1 MSSVLPEHKVRGGEG
16 EGYALMHCAQTQ
28 LYLLNSFCFAFKVK
42 NGFEVPRAC
51 CQVLLPKGA
60 VFL

>member
-1 MSSVLPEHKVRGGEG
+1 MSSVLPEHKVRGGG
-16 EGYALMHCAQTQ
+16 IMHCAQTQ

>member
-1 MSSVLPEHKVRGGEG
+1 
-16 EGYALMHCAQTQ
+16 MHCAQTQ